1 MIEAEEQKPKALDM
15 SELKTVEPIEESDMK
30 HPLQNKW
37 SLWFFKNEKGNQWKD
52 NLRLVTSFDT
62 VEDFWAIYNHIQL
75 SSKLPTGCDY
85 MLFKHG
91 IEPQWE
97 DQRNREGGR
106 WLLTTDKKKRAQDL
120 DRIWLETLLCLIG
133 EAFDEASE
141 DICGAWVQ
149 IRQKADKIAI
159 WTSDANQKQRV
170 MQIGK
175 KFQNRI
181 KLAPNSLFYQKHT
194 DTMNKQNSSKSVA
207 MYAI

>member
-1 MIEAEEQKPKALDM
+1 MIESEELKPKIELDG
-15 SELKTVEPIEESDMK
+15 KTVEPIEEGHK
-30 HPLQNKW
+30 HPLQNRW

-52 NLRLVTSFDT
+52 NLRLVTSFNT

-85 MLFKHG
+85 MLFKEG
-91 IEPQWE
+91 IEPTWE
-97 DQRNREGGR
+97 DLQNREGGR

-141 DICGAWVQ
+141 DVCGAWVQ
-149 IRQKADKIAI
+149 IRQKADKVSI
-159 WTSDANQKQRV
+159 WTTDSAKKNRV
-170 MQIGK
+170 MEIGK

-194 DTMNKQNSSKSVA
+194 DTASKTGSSKSA
-207 MYAI
+207 MYSI